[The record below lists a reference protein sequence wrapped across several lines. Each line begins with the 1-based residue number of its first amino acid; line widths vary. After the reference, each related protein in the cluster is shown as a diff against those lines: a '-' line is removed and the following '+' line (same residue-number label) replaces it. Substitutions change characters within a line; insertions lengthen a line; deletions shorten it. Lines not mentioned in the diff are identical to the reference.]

1 MRYFPVS
8 GKPTFFGT
16 QVGTQNRER
25 RTVYQKTDH
34 IKNICVPKT
43 RILGTK
49 THRGIAMPKLVKP
62 LTDNQ
67 CKHAKP
73 KDKQYTLSHG
83 GGMGLRVMPS
93 GKKEWILRYTKPYTT
108 SRTAI
113 QLGIYPATTMKKA
126 QNKRDQYL
134 AMLADNKDPL
144 EVRTQQ
150 QAKAEQ
156 KKDNTFKHVAEL
168 WMEDKQRKAKAN
180 PQTAKDIWNSLENHI
195 FPKLGQRPIDELR
208 PKLVAEVIKPLE
220 TKGSLEL
227 VKRLCQRI
235 NEVMAFALNEEII
248 TDNPLAHIKGKFKAP
263 TTTHHPAL
271 ETNELP
277 ALMAEILSANIAIPT
292 RLLIEWQLHTMVRP
306 LEAARTKW
314 SEIDF
319 TSRTRTIPKER
330 MKKVGT
336 SKQWEERK
344 AHVIPL
350 SAQALSILKQMK
362 PFSGH
367 LEYVF
372 PNQRD
377 RLEHA
382 SSDAATKAFNK
393 MGLRGKQSAHGMRTM
408 ASSTLNE
415 AQFNADVIEA
425 ALYHL
430 DPNEQRR
437 TYNRTDYFNQ
447 RRIMMDWWSARI
459 ESASNGTM
467 EEIKGNHGL
476 RAVN

>member
-1 MRYFPVS
+1 
-8 GKPTFFGT
+8 
-16 QVGTQNRER
+16 
-25 RTVYQKTDH
+25 
-34 IKNICVPKT
+34 
-43 RILGTK
+43 
-49 THRGIAMPKLVKP
+49 MPKLVTQ

-73 KDKQYTLSHG
+73 KAKPYSIPDG
-83 GGMGLRVMPS
+83 AGLNLIITPN
-93 GKKEWILRYTKPYTT
+93 GKKAWMLRYTIPYTKD
-108 SRTAI
+108 RTTWVFI
-113 QLGIYPATTMKKA
+113 GYPAKSLKSARGM
-126 QNKRDQYL
+126 RDKYL
-134 AMLADNKDPL
+134 SLLADNINPK
-144 EVRTQQ
+144 EWKR
-150 QAKAEQ
+150 EQ
-156 KKDNTFKHVAEL
+156 DANSERQKDNTFKHVAKL

-195 FPKLGQRPIDELR
+195 FPKLGKRPIGELR
-208 PKLVAEVIKPLE
+208 PKSVAEVIKPLE

-235 NEVMAFALNEEII
+235 NEIMAFALNEEII

-263 TTTHHPAL
+263 STTHNPSL
-271 ETNELP
+271 EPKDLRL
-277 ALMAEILSANIAIPT
+277 LMEAITCDSMAIPT

-306 LEAARTKW
+306 NEAAGSRW
-314 SEIDF
+314 AEIDLNNK
-319 TSRTRTIPKER
+319 TWTIPKGR

-344 AHVIPL
+344 DHIIPL
-350 SAQALSILKQMK
+350 TPQTLAILNLMK

-377 RLEHA
+377 R
-382 SSDAATKAFNK
+382 DAKAGPDSANNALK
-393 MGLRGKQSAHGMRTM
+393 RAGLKGKQTAHGMRTI

-415 AQFNADVIEA
+415 EQFNPDVIEA

-447 RRIMMDWWSARI
+447 RCVMMEWWSNRI
-459 ESASNGTM
+459 EEATTGNMSMAASTR
-467 EEIKGNHGL
+467 GL
-476 RAVN
+476 RAIK

>member
-1 MRYFPVS
+1 
-8 GKPTFFGT
+8 
-16 QVGTQNRER
+16 
-25 RTVYQKTDH
+25 
-34 IKNICVPKT
+34 
-43 RILGTK
+43 
-49 THRGIAMPKLVKP
+49 MPKLVTQ

-73 KDKQYTLSHG
+73 KAKPYSIPDG
-83 GGMGLRVMPS
+83 AGLNLIITPN
-93 GKKEWILRYTKPYTT
+93 GKKAWMLRYTIPYTKD
-108 SRTAI
+108 RTTWVFI
-113 QLGIYPATTMKKA
+113 GYPAKSLKSARGM
-126 QNKRDQYL
+126 RDKYL
-134 AMLADNKDPL
+134 SLLADNIDPK
-144 EVRTQQ
+144 EWKR
-150 QAKAEQ
+150 EQ
-156 KKDNTFKHVAEL
+156 DANSERQKDNTFKHVAKL

-195 FPKLGQRPIDELR
+195 FPKLGKRPIGELR
-208 PKLVAEVIKPLE
+208 PKSVAEVIKPLE

-235 NEVMAFALNEEII
+235 NEIMAFALNEEII
-248 TDNPLAHIKGKFKAP
+248 TDNPLAHIKGKFIAP
-263 TTTHHPAL
+263 RTKHHPAL

-277 ALMAEILSANIAIPT
+277 ALMTAILNANIAIPT

-306 LEAARTKW
+306 IEAARTKW
-314 SEIDF
+314 SEIDL
-319 TSRTRTIPKER
+319 TANTRTIPKER

-336 SKQWEERK
+336 SKQWEVRK
-344 AHVIPL
+344 AHIIPL
-350 SAQALSILKQMK
+350 SSHALNILEQMK

-367 LEYVF
+367 LEHVF

-377 RLEHA
+377 RQQHA
-382 SSDAATKAFNK
+382 SAEAATKAFNK

-415 AQFNADVIEA
+415 AQFNPDVIEA

-447 RRIMMDWWSARI
+447 RRVMMDWWSEHI
-459 ESASNGTM
+459 VSATNGTM
-467 EEIKGNHGL
+467 KEIRGNHGL

>member
-1 MRYFPVS
+1 
-8 GKPTFFGT
+8 
-16 QVGTQNRER
+16 
-25 RTVYQKTDH
+25 
-34 IKNICVPKT
+34 
-43 RILGTK
+43 
-49 THRGIAMPKLVKP
+49 MPKLVTQ

-73 KDKQYTLSHG
+73 KAKPYSIPDG
-83 GGMGLRVMPS
+83 AGLNLIITPN
-93 GKKEWILRYTKPYTT
+93 GKKAWMLRYTIPYTKD
-108 SRTAI
+108 RTTWVFI
-113 QLGIYPATTMKKA
+113 GYPAKSLKSARGM
-126 QNKRDQYL
+126 RDKYL
-134 AMLADNKDPL
+134 SLLADNIDPK
-144 EVRTQQ
+144 EWKR
-150 QAKAEQ
+150 EQ
-156 KKDNTFKHVAEL
+156 DANSERQKDNTFKHVAKL

-195 FPKLGQRPIDELR
+195 FPKLGKRPIGELR
-208 PKLVAEVIKPLE
+208 PKSVAEVIKPLE

-235 NEVMAFALNEEII
+235 NEIMAFALNEEII

-263 TTTHHPAL
+263 STTHNPSL
-271 ETNELP
+271 EPKDLRL
-277 ALMAEILSANIAIPT
+277 LMEAITCDSMAIPT

-306 LEAARTKW
+306 NEAAGSRW
-314 SEIDF
+314 AEIDLNNK
-319 TSRTRTIPKER
+319 TWTIPKGR

-344 AHVIPL
+344 DHIIPL
-350 SAQALSILKQMK
+350 TPQTLAILNLMK

-377 RLEHA
+377 R
-382 SSDAATKAFNK
+382 DAKAGPDSANNALK
-393 MGLRGKQSAHGMRTM
+393 RAGLKGKQTAHGMRTI

-415 AQFNADVIEA
+415 EQFNPDVIEA

-447 RRIMMDWWSARI
+447 RCVMMEWWSNRI
-459 ESASNGTM
+459 EEATTGNMSMAASTR
-467 EEIKGNHGL
+467 GL
-476 RAVN
+476 RAIK

>member
-1 MRYFPVS
+1 
-8 GKPTFFGT
+8 
-16 QVGTQNRER
+16 
-25 RTVYQKTDH
+25 
-34 IKNICVPKT
+34 
-43 RILGTK
+43 
-49 THRGIAMPKLVKP
+49 MPKLVTQ

-73 KDKQYTLSHG
+73 KAKPYSIPDG
-83 GGMGLRVMPS
+83 AGLNLIITPN
-93 GKKEWILRYTKPYTT
+93 GKKAWMLRYTIPYTKD
-108 SRTAI
+108 RTTWVFI
-113 QLGIYPATTMKKA
+113 GYPAKSLKSARGM
-126 QNKRDQYL
+126 RDKYL
-134 AMLADNKDPL
+134 SLLADNIDPK
-144 EVRTQQ
+144 EWKR
-150 QAKAEQ
+150 EQ
-156 KKDNTFKHVAEL
+156 DANSERQKDNTFKHVAKL

-195 FPKLGQRPIDELR
+195 FPKLGKRPIGELR
-208 PKLVAEVIKPLE
+208 PKSVAEVIKPLE

-235 NEVMAFALNEEII
+235 NEIMAFALNEEII

-263 TTTHHPAL
+263 STTHNPSL
-271 ETNELP
+271 EPKDLRL
-277 ALMAEILSANIAIPT
+277 LMEAITCDRMAIPT

-306 LEAARTKW
+306 NEAAGSRW
-314 SEIDF
+314 AEIDLNNK
-319 TSRTRTIPKER
+319 TWTIPKGR

-344 AHVIPL
+344 DHIIPL
-350 SAQALSILKQMK
+350 TPQTLAILNLMK

-377 RLEHA
+377 R
-382 SSDAATKAFNK
+382 DAKAGPDSANNALK
-393 MGLRGKQSAHGMRTM
+393 RAGLKGKQTAHGMRTI

-415 AQFNADVIEA
+415 EQFNPDVIEA

-447 RRIMMDWWSARI
+447 RCVMMEWWSNRI
-459 ESASNGTM
+459 EEATT
-467 EEIKGNHGL
+467 GNMSMAGSTRGL
-476 RAVN
+476 RAIK

>member
-1 MRYFPVS
+1 
-8 GKPTFFGT
+8 
-16 QVGTQNRER
+16 
-25 RTVYQKTDH
+25 
-34 IKNICVPKT
+34 
-43 RILGTK
+43 
-49 THRGIAMPKLVKP
+49 MPKLVTQ

-73 KDKQYTLSHG
+73 KAKPYSIPDG
-83 GGMGLRVMPS
+83 AGLNLIITPN
-93 GKKEWILRYTKPYTT
+93 GKKAWMLRYTIPYTKD
-108 SRTAI
+108 RTTWVFI
-113 QLGIYPATTMKKA
+113 GYPAKSLKSARGM
-126 QNKRDQYL
+126 RDKYL
-134 AMLADNKDPL
+134 SLLADNIDPK
-144 EVRTQQ
+144 EWKR
-150 QAKAEQ
+150 EQ
-156 KKDNTFKHVAEL
+156 DANSERQKDNTFKHVAKL

-195 FPKLGQRPIDELR
+195 FPKLGKRPIGELR
-208 PKLVAEVIKPLE
+208 PKSVAEVIKPLE

-235 NEVMAFALNEEII
+235 NEIMAFALNEEII

-263 TTTHHPAL
+263 STTHNPSL
-271 ETNELP
+271 EPKDLRL
-277 ALMAEILSANIAIPT
+277 LMEAITCDSMAIPT

-306 LEAARTKW
+306 NEAAGSRW
-314 SEIDF
+314 AEIDLNNK
-319 TSRTRTIPKER
+319 TWTIPKGR

-344 AHVIPL
+344 DHIIPL
-350 SAQALSILKQMK
+350 TPQTLAILNLMK

-377 RLEHA
+377 RQA
-382 SSDAATKAFNK
+382 KAGPDSANNALK
-393 MGLRGKQSAHGMRTM
+393 RAGLKGKQTAHGMRTM

-415 AQFNADVIEA
+415 EQFNPDVIEA

-437 TYNRTDYFNQ
+437 TYNRTDYFKQ
-447 RRIMMDWWSARI
+447 RCVMMEWWSQHI
-459 ESASNGTM
+459 EDAAT
-467 EEIKGNHGL
+467 GNMSIAATTRGL
-476 RAVN
+476 RAIN

>member
-1 MRYFPVS
+1 
-8 GKPTFFGT
+8 
-16 QVGTQNRER
+16 
-25 RTVYQKTDH
+25 
-34 IKNICVPKT
+34 
-43 RILGTK
+43 
-49 THRGIAMPKLVKP
+49 MPKLVTQ

-73 KDKQYTLSHG
+73 KANPYSIPDG
-83 GGMGLRVMPS
+83 AGLNLIITPN
-93 GKKEWILRYTKPYTT
+93 GKKAWMLRYTIPYTKD
-108 SRTAI
+108 RTTWVFI
-113 QLGIYPATTMKKA
+113 GYPAKSLKSA
-126 QNKRDQYL
+126 RGLRDKYL
-134 AMLADNKDPL
+134 SLLADNIDPK
-144 EVRTQQ
+144 EWKR
-150 QAKAEQ
+150 EQ
-156 KKDNTFKHVAEL
+156 DANSERQKDNTFKHVATL

-195 FPKLGQRPIDELR
+195 FPKLGKRPIGELR
-208 PKLVAEVIKPLE
+208 PKSVAEVIKPLE

-235 NEVMAFALNEEII
+235 NEIMAFALNEEII

-263 TTTHHPAL
+263 STIHNPSL
-271 ETNELP
+271 EPKDLRL
-277 ALMAEILSANIAIPT
+277 LMEAITCDRMAIPT

-306 LEAARTKW
+306 NEAAGSRW
-314 SEIDF
+314 AEIDLNNK
-319 TSRTRTIPKER
+319 TWTIPKGR

-344 AHVIPL
+344 DHIIPL
-350 SAQALSILKQMK
+350 TPQTLAILNLMK

-377 RLEHA
+377 RQ
-382 SSDAATKAFNK
+382 TKAGPDSANNALK
-393 MGLRGKQSAHGMRTM
+393 RAGLKGKQTAHGMRTI

-415 AQFNADVIEA
+415 EQFNPDIIEA

-437 TYNRTDYFNQ
+437 TYNRTDYFNH
-447 RRIMMDWWSARI
+447 RRGMMQWWSDRI

-476 RAVN
+476 MAVS

>member
-1 MRYFPVS
+1 
-8 GKPTFFGT
+8 
-16 QVGTQNRER
+16 
-25 RTVYQKTDH
+25 
-34 IKNICVPKT
+34 
-43 RILGTK
+43 
-49 THRGIAMPKLVKP
+49 MPKLVTQ

-73 KDKQYTLSHG
+73 KAKPYSIPDG
-83 GGMGLRVMPS
+83 AGLNLIITPN
-93 GKKEWILRYTKPYTT
+93 GKKAWMLRYTIPYTKD
-108 SRTAI
+108 RTTWVFI
-113 QLGIYPATTMKKA
+113 GYPAKSLKSARGM
-126 QNKRDQYL
+126 RDKYL
-134 AMLADNKDPL
+134 SLLADNIDPK
-144 EVRTQQ
+144 EWKR
-150 QAKAEQ
+150 EQ
-156 KKDNTFKHVAEL
+156 DANSERQKDNTFKHVAKL

-195 FPKLGQRPIDELR
+195 FPKLGKRPIGELR
-208 PKLVAEVIKPLE
+208 PKSVAEVIKPLE

-235 NEVMAFALNEEII
+235 NEIMAFALNEEII

-263 TTTHHPAL
+263 STTHNPSL
-271 ETNELP
+271 EPKDLRL
-277 ALMAEILSANIAIPT
+277 LMEAITCDSMAIPT

-306 LEAARTKW
+306 NEAAGSRW
-314 SEIDF
+314 AEIDLNNK
-319 TSRTRTIPKER
+319 TWTIPKGR

-344 AHVIPL
+344 DHIIPL
-350 SAQALSILKQMK
+350 TPQTLAILNLMK

-377 RLEHA
+377 R
-382 SSDAATKAFNK
+382 DAKAGPDSANNALK
-393 MGLRGKQSAHGMRTM
+393 RAGLKGKQTAHGMRTI

-415 AQFNADVIEA
+415 EQFNPDVIEA

-447 RRIMMDWWSARI
+447 RSVMMEWWSNRI
-459 ESASNGTM
+459 EEAATGKMSVAERPNSLHIA
-467 EEIKGNHGL
+467 E
-476 RAVN
+476 

>member
-1 MRYFPVS
+1 
-8 GKPTFFGT
+8 
-16 QVGTQNRER
+16 
-25 RTVYQKTDH
+25 
-34 IKNICVPKT
+34 
-43 RILGTK
+43 
-49 THRGIAMPKLVKP
+49 MPKLVTQ

-73 KDKQYTLSHG
+73 KAKPYSIPDG
-83 GGMGLRVMPS
+83 AGLNLIITPN
-93 GKKEWILRYTKPYTT
+93 GKKAWMLRYTIPYTKD
-108 SRTAI
+108 RTTWVFI
-113 QLGIYPATTMKKA
+113 GYPAKSLKSARGM
-126 QNKRDQYL
+126 RDKYL
-134 AMLADNKDPL
+134 SLLADNIDPK
-144 EVRTQQ
+144 EWKR
-150 QAKAEQ
+150 EQ
-156 KKDNTFKHVAEL
+156 DANSERQKDNTFKHVAKL

-195 FPKLGQRPIDELR
+195 FPKLGKRPIGELR
-208 PKLVAEVIKPLE
+208 PKSVAEVIKPLE

-235 NEVMAFALNEEII
+235 NEIMAFALNEEII

-263 TTTHHPAL
+263 STTHNPSL
-271 ETNELP
+271 EPKDLRL
-277 ALMAEILSANIAIPT
+277 LMEAITSDSMAIPT

-306 LEAARTKW
+306 NEAAGSRW
-314 SEIDF
+314 AEIDLNNK
-319 TSRTRTIPKER
+319 TWTIPKGR

-344 AHVIPL
+344 DHIIPL
-350 SAQALSILKQMK
+350 TPQTLAILNLMK

-377 RLEHA
+377 R
-382 SSDAATKAFNK
+382 DAKAGPDSANNALK
-393 MGLRGKQSAHGMRTM
+393 RAGLKGKQTAHGMRTI

-415 AQFNADVIEA
+415 EQFNPDVIEA

-447 RRIMMDWWSARI
+447 RCVMMEWWSNRI
-459 ESASNGTM
+459 EEATTGNMSMAASTR
-467 EEIKGNHGL
+467 GL
-476 RAVN
+476 RAIK

>member
-1 MRYFPVS
+1 
-8 GKPTFFGT
+8 
-16 QVGTQNRER
+16 
-25 RTVYQKTDH
+25 
-34 IKNICVPKT
+34 
-43 RILGTK
+43 
-49 THRGIAMPKLVKP
+49 MPKLVTQ

-73 KDKQYTLSHG
+73 KAKPYSIPDG
-83 GGMGLRVMPS
+83 AGLNLIITPN
-93 GKKEWILRYTKPYTT
+93 GKKAWMLRYTIPYTKD
-108 SRTAI
+108 RTTWVFI
-113 QLGIYPATTMKKA
+113 GYPAKSLKSARGM
-126 QNKRDQYL
+126 RDKYL
-134 AMLADNKDPL
+134 SLLADNIDPK
-144 EVRTQQ
+144 EWKR
-150 QAKAEQ
+150 EQ
-156 KKDNTFKHVAEL
+156 DANSERQKDNTFKHVAKL

-195 FPKLGQRPIDELR
+195 FPKLGKRPIGELR
-208 PKLVAEVIKPLE
+208 PKSVAEVIKPLE

-235 NEVMAFALNEEII
+235 NEIMAFALNEEII

-263 TTTHHPAL
+263 STIHNPSL
-271 ETNELP
+271 EPKDLRL
-277 ALMAEILSANIAIPT
+277 LMEAITCDSMAIPT

-306 LEAARTKW
+306 NEAAGSRW
-314 SEIDF
+314 AEIDLNNK
-319 TSRTRTIPKER
+319 TWTIPKGR

-344 AHVIPL
+344 DHIIPL
-350 SAQALSILKQMK
+350 TPQTLAILNLMK

-377 RLEHA
+377 R
-382 SSDAATKAFNK
+382 DAKAGPDSANNALK
-393 MGLRGKQSAHGMRTM
+393 RAGLKGKQTAHGMRTI

-415 AQFNADVIEA
+415 EQFNPDVIEA

-447 RRIMMDWWSARI
+447 RCVMMEWWSNRI
-459 ESASNGTM
+459 EEATTGNMSMAASTR
-467 EEIKGNHGL
+467 GL
-476 RAVN
+476 RAIK

>member
-1 MRYFPVS
+1 
-8 GKPTFFGT
+8 
-16 QVGTQNRER
+16 
-25 RTVYQKTDH
+25 
-34 IKNICVPKT
+34 
-43 RILGTK
+43 
-49 THRGIAMPKLVKP
+49 MPKLVTQ

-73 KDKQYTLSHG
+73 KAKPYSIPDG
-83 GGMGLRVMPS
+83 AGLNLIITPN
-93 GKKEWILRYTKPYTT
+93 GKKAWMLRYTIPYTKD
-108 SRTAI
+108 RTTWVFI
-113 QLGIYPATTMKKA
+113 GYPAKSLKSARGM
-126 QNKRDQYL
+126 RDKYL
-134 AMLADNKDPL
+134 SLLADNIDPK
-144 EVRTQQ
+144 EWKR
-150 QAKAEQ
+150 EQ
-156 KKDNTFKHVAEL
+156 DANSERQKDNTFKHVAKL

-195 FPKLGQRPIDELR
+195 FPKLGKRPIGELR
-208 PKLVAEVIKPLE
+208 PKSVAEVIKPLE

-235 NEVMAFALNEEII
+235 NEIMAFALNEEII

-263 TTTHHPAL
+263 STTHNPSL
-271 ETNELP
+271 EPKDLRL
-277 ALMAEILSANIAIPT
+277 LMEAITCDRMAIPT

-306 LEAARTKW
+306 NEAAGSRW
-314 SEIDF
+314 AEIDLNNK
-319 TSRTRTIPKER
+319 TWTIPKGR

-344 AHVIPL
+344 DHIIPL
-350 SAQALSILKQMK
+350 TPQTLAILNLMK

-377 RLEHA
+377 RQKHA
-382 SSDAATKAFNK
+382 SADSPNKALRNA
-393 MGLRGKQSAHGMRTM
+393 GLIGKQTAHGMRTM

-415 AQFNADVIEA
+415 EEFNPDVIEA

-437 TYNRTDYFNQ
+437 TYNRTDYFKP
-447 RRIMMDWWSARI
+447 RHVMMEWWSNRI
-459 ESASNGTM
+459 EQATNGTM
-467 EEIKGNHGL
+467 GETEGSKGL

>member
-1 MRYFPVS
+1 
-8 GKPTFFGT
+8 
-16 QVGTQNRER
+16 
-25 RTVYQKTDH
+25 
-34 IKNICVPKT
+34 
-43 RILGTK
+43 
-49 THRGIAMPKLVKP
+49 MPKLVTQ

-73 KDKQYTLSHG
+73 KAKPYSIPDG
-83 GGMGLRVMPS
+83 AGLNLIITPN
-93 GKKEWILRYTKPYTT
+93 GKKAWMLRYTIPYTKD
-108 SRTAI
+108 RTTWVFI
-113 QLGIYPATTMKKA
+113 GYPAKSLKSARGM
-126 QNKRDQYL
+126 RDKYL
-134 AMLADNKDPL
+134 SLLADNIDPK
-144 EVRTQQ
+144 EWKR
-150 QAKAEQ
+150 EQ
-156 KKDNTFKHVAEL
+156 DANSERQKDNTFKHVAKL

-195 FPKLGQRPIDELR
+195 FPKLGKRPIGELR
-208 PKLVAEVIKPLE
+208 PKSVAEVIKPLE

-235 NEVMAFALNEEII
+235 NEIMAFALNEEII

-263 TTTHHPAL
+263 STIHNPSL
-271 ETNELP
+271 EPKDLRL
-277 ALMAEILSANIAIPT
+277 LMEAITCDRMAIPT

-306 LEAARTKW
+306 NEAASSRW
-314 SEIDF
+314 AEIDLNNK
-319 TSRTRTIPKER
+319 TWTIPKGR

-344 AHVIPL
+344 DHIIPL
-350 SAQALSILKQMK
+350 TPQTLAILNLMK

-377 RLEHA
+377 R
-382 SSDAATKAFNK
+382 DAKAGPDSANNALK
-393 MGLRGKQSAHGMRTM
+393 RAGLKGKQTAHGMRTI

-415 AQFNADVIEA
+415 EQFNPDVIEA

-447 RRIMMDWWSARI
+447 RCVMMEWWSNRI
-459 ESASNGTM
+459 EEATT
-467 EEIKGNHGL
+467 GNMSMAGSTRGL
-476 RAVN
+476 RAIK

>member
-1 MRYFPVS
+1 
-8 GKPTFFGT
+8 
-16 QVGTQNRER
+16 
-25 RTVYQKTDH
+25 
-34 IKNICVPKT
+34 
-43 RILGTK
+43 
-49 THRGIAMPKLVKP
+49 MPKLVTQ

-73 KDKQYTLSHG
+73 KAKPYSIPDG
-83 GGMGLRVMPS
+83 AGLNLIITPN
-93 GKKEWILRYTKPYTT
+93 GKKAWMLRYTIPYTKD
-108 SRTAI
+108 RTTWVFI
-113 QLGIYPATTMKKA
+113 GYPAKSLKSARGM
-126 QNKRDQYL
+126 RDKYL
-134 AMLADNKDPL
+134 SLLADNIDPK
-144 EVRTQQ
+144 EWKR
-150 QAKAEQ
+150 EQ
-156 KKDNTFKHVAEL
+156 DANSERQKDNTFKHVAKL

-195 FPKLGQRPIDELR
+195 FPKLGKRPIGELR
-208 PKLVAEVIKPLE
+208 PKSVAEVIKPLE

-235 NEVMAFALNEEII
+235 NEIMAFALNEEII

-263 TTTHHPAL
+263 STTHNPSL
-271 ETNELP
+271 EPKDLRL
-277 ALMAEILSANIAIPT
+277 LMEAITCDSMAIPT

-306 LEAARTKW
+306 NEAAGSRW
-314 SEIDF
+314 AEIDLNNK
-319 TSRTRTIPKER
+319 TWTIPKGR

-344 AHVIPL
+344 DHIIPL
-350 SAQALSILKQMK
+350 TPQTLAILNLMK

-377 RLEHA
+377 R
-382 SSDAATKAFNK
+382 DAKAGPDSANNALK
-393 MGLRGKQSAHGMRTM
+393 RAGLKGKQTAHGMRTI

-415 AQFNADVIEA
+415 EQFNPDVIEA

-447 RRIMMDWWSARI
+447 RCVMMEWWSNRI
-459 ESASNGTM
+459 EEAATGNMSMAASTR
-467 EEIKGNHGL
+467 GL
-476 RAVN
+476 RAIK

>member
-1 MRYFPVS
+1 
-8 GKPTFFGT
+8 
-16 QVGTQNRER
+16 
-25 RTVYQKTDH
+25 
-34 IKNICVPKT
+34 
-43 RILGTK
+43 
-49 THRGIAMPKLVKP
+49 MPKLVTQ

-73 KDKQYTLSHG
+73 KAKPYSIPDG
-83 GGMGLRVMPS
+83 AGLNLIITPN
-93 GKKEWILRYTKPYTT
+93 GKKAWMLRYTIPYTKD
-108 SRTAI
+108 RTTWVFI
-113 QLGIYPATTMKKA
+113 GYPAKSLKSARGM
-126 QNKRDQYL
+126 RDKYL
-134 AMLADNKDPL
+134 SLLADNIDPK
-144 EVRTQQ
+144 EWKR
-150 QAKAEQ
+150 EQ
-156 KKDNTFKHVAEL
+156 DANSERQKDNTFKHVAKL

-195 FPKLGQRPIDELR
+195 FPKLGKRPIGELR
-208 PKLVAEVIKPLE
+208 PKSVAEVIKPLE

-235 NEVMAFALNEEII
+235 NEIMAFALNEEII

-263 TTTHHPAL
+263 STTHNPSL
-271 ETNELP
+271 EPKDLRL
-277 ALMAEILSANIAIPT
+277 LMEAITCDSMAIPT

-306 LEAARTKW
+306 NEAAGSRW
-314 SEIDF
+314 AEIDLNNK
-319 TSRTRTIPKER
+319 TWTIPKGR

-344 AHVIPL
+344 DHIIPL
-350 SAQALSILKQMK
+350 TPQTLAILNLMK

-377 RLEHA
+377 RQ
-382 SSDAATKAFNK
+382 SKAGTDSANNALK
-393 MGLRGKQSAHGMRTM
+393 RAGLKGKQTAHGMRTI

-415 AQFNADVIEA
+415 EQFNPDIIEA

-437 TYNRTDYFNQ
+437 TYNRTDYFNH
-447 RRIMMDWWSARI
+447 RRGMMQWWSDRI
-459 ESASNGTM
+459 ESATNGTI

-476 RAVN
+476 MAVS

>member
-1 MRYFPVS
+1 
-8 GKPTFFGT
+8 
-16 QVGTQNRER
+16 
-25 RTVYQKTDH
+25 
-34 IKNICVPKT
+34 
-43 RILGTK
+43 
-49 THRGIAMPKLVKP
+49 MPKLVTQ

-73 KDKQYTLSHG
+73 KAKPYSIPDG
-83 GGMGLRVMPS
+83 AGLNLIITPN
-93 GKKEWILRYTKPYTT
+93 GKKAWMLRYTIPYTKD
-108 SRTAI
+108 RTTWVFI
-113 QLGIYPATTMKKA
+113 GYPAKSLKSARGM
-126 QNKRDQYL
+126 RDKYL
-134 AMLADNKDPL
+134 SLLADNIDPK
-144 EVRTQQ
+144 EWKR
-150 QAKAEQ
+150 EQ
-156 KKDNTFKHVAEL
+156 DANSERQKDNTFKHVAKL

-195 FPKLGQRPIDELR
+195 FPKLGKRPIGELR
-208 PKLVAEVIKPLE
+208 PKSVAEVIKPLE

-235 NEVMAFALNEEII
+235 NEIMAFALNEEII

-263 TTTHHPAL
+263 STTHNPSL
-271 ETNELP
+271 EPKDLRL
-277 ALMAEILSANIAIPT
+277 LMEAITCDSMAIPT

-306 LEAARTKW
+306 NEAAGSRW
-314 SEIDF
+314 AEIDLNNK
-319 TSRTRTIPKER
+319 TWTIPKGR

-344 AHVIPL
+344 DHIIPL
-350 SAQALSILKQMK
+350 TPQTLAILNLMK

-377 RLEHA
+377 R
-382 SSDAATKAFNK
+382 DAKAGPDSANNALK
-393 MGLRGKQSAHGMRTM
+393 RAGLKGKQTAHGMRTM

-415 AQFNADVIEA
+415 EQFNPDVIEA

-437 TYNRTDYFNQ
+437 TYNRTDYFKQ
-447 RRIMMDWWSARI
+447 RRLMMEWWSNRI
-459 ESASNGTM
+459 EQAINGTM
-467 EEIKGNHGL
+467 G
-476 RAVN
+476 